1 MEPKPVNVFI
11 WLIFCWF
18 PFMTSNAEAKKSLNE
33 RPNILVVVSEDHGQH
48 LSCYGDT
55 TIQTPH
61 LDKIAGAGMLFKNAY
76 VTQSVCSPSRSSIL
90 TGLYP
95 HQNGHLGLATQGY
108 HFVGNIGN
116 IYALLKTAGY
126 RTGMIG
132 KLHLNPANSFPIDYH
147 PIKGSNFAK
156 KDLFRYAA
164 FADTLINASG
174 EPFFLMVNFP
184 DAHYPF
190 QDTVQGRPK
199 NPVAPEEV
207 VTFPY
212 IGFDNERI
220 RRITA
225 NYYNCLLRLDECV
238 GELMGKLE
246 DSGKIENTLVIYLS
260 DHGDEMARG
269 KFDIY
274 EASTKVP
281 FLVRWPGKIKKR
293 IESDALISSVDI
305 VPTILDAVGL
315 AIPEEVAGK
324 SLLPL
329 FHNPGSDF
337 REYLFT
343 EYNCDPILYFP
354 SRAVRDKQ
362 YKLIYTLLN
371 DRKNPTA
378 IYYTENKTPALEGSP
393 TLQELNT
400 APDSIKEMYHSW
412 LSPPKIQLYDLARDP
427 WEFQD
432 ISSDP
437 NYAAVKERLLEVLFA
452 WQEETNDP
460 LRFPEKL
467 RALTVE
473 HDRLDSWGKKED
485 WRYPDYLYGKK

>member
-1 MEPKPVNVFI
+1 
-11 WLIFCWF
+11 
-18 PFMTSNAEAKKSLNE
+18 
-33 RPNILVVVSEDHGQH
+33 
-48 LSCYGDT
+48 
-55 TIQTPH
+55 
-61 LDKIAGAGMLFKNAY
+61 
-76 VTQSVCSPSRSSIL
+76 
-90 TGLYP
+90 
-95 HQNGHLGLATQGY
+95 
-108 HFVGNIGN
+108 
-116 IYALLKTAGY
+116 
-126 RTGMIG
+126 
-132 KLHLNPANSFPIDYH
+132 
-147 PIKGSNFAK
+147 
-156 KDLFRYAA
+156 
-164 FADTLINASG
+164 
-174 EPFFLMVNFP
+174 
-184 DAHYPF
+184 
-190 QDTVQGRPK
+190 
-199 NPVAPEEV
+199 
-207 VTFPY
+207 
-212 IGFDNERI
+212 
-220 RRITA
+220 
-225 NYYNCLLRLDECV
+225 
-238 GELMGKLE
+238 
-246 DSGKIENTLVIYLS
+246 
-260 DHGDEMARG
+260 
-269 KFDIY
+269 
-274 EASTKVP
+274 
-281 FLVRWPGKIKKR
+281 
-293 IESDALISSVDI
+293 VDI

-378 IYYTENKTPALEGSP
+378 VYYTENKTPALEGSP